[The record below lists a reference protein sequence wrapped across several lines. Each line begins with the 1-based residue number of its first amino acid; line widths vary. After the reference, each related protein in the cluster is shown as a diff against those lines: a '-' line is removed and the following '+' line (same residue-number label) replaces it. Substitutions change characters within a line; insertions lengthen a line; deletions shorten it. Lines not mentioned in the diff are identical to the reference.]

1 MGNVIWIEEWRRNR
15 RGNGTAAKVGQR
27 GEVVVRARVDNMMGA
42 NRAGREEMRKGF
54 TPLGEIVDK
63 LVLDLRK

>member
-1 MGNVIWIEEWRRNR
+1 MGKVIWIEEWRRNR
-15 RGNGTAAKVGQR
+15 RENGTAAKVGQR

-42 NRAGREEMRKGF
+42 NRAGREERKGF
-54 TPLGEIVDK
+54 KPLGEIIDK